1 MTIDGQWSH
10 PSQSTQWPTYP
21 PPPDQYGGALP
32 SPSPESPSAEPPEPA
47 KPKRSNVKGWIGSI
61 VAAVTLVTLVAVIAV
76 VAQNTNKKTHAT
88 TPPPPTASATGLSP
102 LAWLDSHRADW
113 TKMGSDAIHAG
124 DLIQAPDPNVDT
136 VRRAIIT
143 VQADAAAVKADTDNL
158 VEGQVKTL
166 ILDATTHYQSGCQE
180 ALTAIQ
186 NNDDSTGNKAADDF
200 ETAAKDVNK
209 LDSAP
214 GWDA

>member
-1 MTIDGQWSH
+1 MSIDEQWSH

-21 PPPDQYGGALP
+21 PPPPGWQSQP
-32 SPSPESPSAEPPEPA
+32 QPPSPEPPSPEPP

-61 VAAVTLVTLVAVIAV
+61 VAAVTLVTIVAVIAV
-76 VAQNTNKKTHAT
+76 VAQNTNKKTHVT
-88 TPPPPTASATGLSP
+88 TPPPATPSATGLNP

-136 VRRAIIT
+136 VRSAIIT
-143 VQADAAAVKADTDNL
+143 VQADAAAVKADTDDL

-186 NNDDSTGNKAADDF
+186 NSDDSMGNKAADDF
-200 ETAAKDVNK
+200 QTAAKDVNK
-209 LDSAP
+209 LGSVP